1 MTDLPFKDLLVVAV
15 EQAVAAPYCSCK
27 LADGGAR
34 VIKIERPEGD
44 FARTYDTL
52 AQGHS
57 SYFVWLN
64 RGKESIALDLKDDAD
79 KAMLHALLAKAD
91 VFLQNLAN
99 GAIARLGFEPE
110 ALRKRYPRLI
120 QCNISGFGD
129 SGPYRE
135 KKAYDLLVQAET
147 GLASITGTADAPA
160 RVGVSVCDIA
170 TGMYAYAAIQEAL
183 HLRHLTGEGAIIDV
197 SMFDAI
203 ADWMTVPLL
212 QTLGSGENPPRL
224 GLHHASIAPYGA
236 YRCGD
241 GKDVLFAIQ
250 NEREWRSFCAR
261 VLGQAEIAD
270 DVRFATTSARTANR
284 PALDAVI
291 LAVFGK
297 RSSEEIETLLNEAR
311 IAHGRANTVKDL
323 AHHPHLR
330 LLPVELDG
338 GTRISTP
345 APPAIRRGYEPVLR
359 PVPALDADGERIR
372 REFAPKTPG

>member
-1 MTDLPFKDLLVVAV
+1 MADLPFKDLIVVAV

-52 AQGHS
+52 AKGQS

-64 RGKESIALDLKDDAD
+64 RGKESIALDLKSDAD
-79 KAMLHALLAKAD
+79 KEMLHALLARAD
-91 VFLQNLAN
+91 IFIQNLAN
-99 GAIARLGFEPE
+99 GATARLGLGAER
-110 ALRKRYPRLI
+110 LRELYPRLI

-170 TGMYAYAAIQEAL
+170 TGMYAYAAILEAL
-183 HLRHLTGEGAIIDV
+183 QLRHLTGEGAILDV

-203 ADWMTVPLL
+203 ADWMTVPFL
-212 QTLGSGENPPRL
+212 QAMGSGENPPRL

-241 GKDVLFAIQ
+241 GRDILFSIQ
-250 NEREWRSFCAR
+250 NEREWQSFCAR
-261 VLGQAEIAD
+261 VLKQP
-270 DVRFATTSARTANR
+270 DVAVDARFATTSARTANR
-284 PALDAVI
+284 QALDTII
-291 LAVFGK
+291 LDVFGK
-297 RSSEEIETLLNEAR
+297 LTSEEIVALLEEAR
-311 IAHGRANTVKDL
+311 IAYGRANTVKDL
-323 AHHPHLR
+323 AEHPHLR
-330 LLPVELDG
+330 LLPVQIGDG
-338 GTRISTP
+338 VEIATP
-345 APPAIRRGYEPVLR
+345 APPAIRRGYEPSLR
-359 PVPALDADGERIR
+359 PVPAIDADGARIR
-372 REFAPKTPG
+372 REFAQNDDR